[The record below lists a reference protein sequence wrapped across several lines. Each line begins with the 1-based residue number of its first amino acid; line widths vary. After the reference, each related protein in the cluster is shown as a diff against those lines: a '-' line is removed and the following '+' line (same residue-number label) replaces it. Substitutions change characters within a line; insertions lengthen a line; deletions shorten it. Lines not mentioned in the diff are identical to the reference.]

1 MKIKNKMKFIIS
13 TTILVLI
20 VIFTILVSNKS
31 FSNVK
36 YERKII
42 YISSGDTL
50 WTIAQEEQ
58 QYNKYYENKSIN
70 EIIYDIKNINNLETG
85 YIYEGEKI
93 EIPYL

>member
-1 MKIKNKMKFIIS
+1 MKIKNKKKFIIS
-13 TTILVLI
+13 TTMLIFI
-20 VIFTILVSNKS
+20 VIFTVLLSNKS

-36 YERKII
+36 YEKKII

-50 WTIAQEEQ
+50 WTIAQDEQ
-58 QYNKYYENKSIN
+58 QYNKYYENKSIS
-70 EIIYDIKNINNLETG
+70 EIVYDIKNINNLETG

>member
-13 TTILVLI
+13 TTILVFI
-20 VIFTILVSNKS
+20 VIFTILLSNQS

-36 YERKII
+36 YEKKTI